1 MRIMKNVLLVCGQGI
16 SSHLFLGEAKRVAE
30 TRQAPL
36 HFSATSFAELTPE
49 LLAQQDLV
57 LMAPQAAYRAQIEA
71 YTTDLHVA
79 VIPNDIYGWLNSE
92 ALVKFASQTLD
103 LANTPAVASL

>member
-1 MRIMKNVLLVCGQGI
+1 MKNVLLVCAQGI

-36 HFSATSFAELTPE
+36 HFSATSLAELTPE
-49 LLAQQDLV
+49 LIAQQDLV
-57 LMAPQAAYRAQIEA
+57 LLAPQAAYHNQIDA
-71 YTTDLHVA
+71 YTAQNVQVA

-92 ALVKFASQTLD
+92 ALVKFANQTLN
-103 LANTPAVASL
+103 AVVAPAMASL

>member
-1 MRIMKNVLLVCGQGI
+1 MKNVLLVCGQGI

-30 TRQAPL
+30 TKRVAL
-36 HFSATSFAELTPE
+36 RFKATSFAELTPE

-57 LMAPQAAYRAQIEA
+57 LMAPQVAYHDQITSYIA
-71 YTTDLHVA
+71 KAVHVA

-92 ALVKFASQTLD
+92 ALVKFASHELGLT
-103 LANTPAVASL
+103 ASSAVASL